1 MAVSVKPFIWMKT
14 TCLIY
19 LVEQYKSFANSLFMS
34 EKNIQKKQGP
44 LSGYKIIDLTSVVLG
59 PYCTQLLGDLGADVI
74 KIETP
79 SGDIMRHAGPH
90 VNKGMGPIYLTINRN
105 KRAMALDL
113 SKEGAKQILHE
124 LVKDA
129 DGFVHNI
136 RAGGM
141 KRLGFDY
148 ESVKA
153 INPEIIYCHAVGFGS
168 DGHYAE
174 RQAYDDL
181 VQAVSGASFMIPM
194 QDGTTEPRYFP
205 GLIADK
211 TTGLH
216 AAYAI
221 LAAFLHKERTGK
233 GQFVEVP
240 MMECMVSFTMA
251 ENLYGHTFVPPRPP
265 IAYSRSINP
274 MRKPYKTKDGYIAL
288 MPYSDDNWYQ
298 FFKLGGREH
307 LMKDERYSTYTA
319 RTNHITDLYQ
329 EAEIIALERTT
340 DEWMVVLAEKNV
352 PCMRVHTLDSVL
364 DDPQLRETGFLEE
377 RDHPSEGRYLAMNN
391 PISFS
396 ESPAQIERDP
406 PLLGQD
412 NAEILNELGFDKVA
426 IEKFKAEDV
435 FG

>member
-1 MAVSVKPFIWMKT
+1 
-14 TCLIY
+14 
-19 LVEQYKSFANSLFMS
+19 MS
-34 EKNIQKKQGP
+34 EKEPQNPNPSSQGP
-44 LSGYKIIDLTSVVLG
+44 LSGYTIVDLTSVVLG

-79 SGDIMRHAGPH
+79 DGDIMRHAGPH

-105 KRAMALDL
+105 KRSMTLDL
-113 SKEGAKQILHE
+113 RTSGAKQILSK
-124 LVKDA
+124 LIKRA
-129 DGFVHNI
+129 DGLIHNI

-141 KRLGFDY
+141 RRLGFDY
-148 ESVKA
+148 ESVQA
-153 INPEIIYCHAVGFGS
+153 INPEIVYCHAVGFGS

-216 AAYAI
+216 AAYAMV
-221 LAAFLHKERTGK
+221 AAFLHKERTGK

-265 IAYSRSINP
+265 IAYARSINP
-274 MRKPYKTKDGYIAL
+274 MRKPYKTRDDYIAL

-307 LMKDERYSTYTA
+307 LMEDERYSTYAA
-319 RTNHITDLYQ
+319 RTINITDLYK
-329 EAEIIALERTT
+329 EAEVIALERTT
-340 DEWMVVLAEKNV
+340 DEWMDVLAKVNV

-364 DDPQLRETGFLEE
+364 NDPQLRETGFLEE
-377 RDHPSEGRYLAMNN
+377 REHPTEGRYLAMNN

-396 ESPAQIERDP
+396 QSKTSIERDP
-406 PLLGQD
+406 PSLGE
-412 NAEILNELGFDKVA
+412 NNHEVLAELGFDDA
-426 IEKFKAEDV
+426 EIEKLENEKV